1 MGTGEILQRPRV
13 GTGEILRT
21 PGGYL
26 EIISLGTCW
35 KLPSAKAEFPNS

>member
-1 MGTGEILQRPRV
+1 MGTDEILQ
-13 GTGEILRT
+13 I

-26 EIISLGTCW
+26 EVISLGTCW